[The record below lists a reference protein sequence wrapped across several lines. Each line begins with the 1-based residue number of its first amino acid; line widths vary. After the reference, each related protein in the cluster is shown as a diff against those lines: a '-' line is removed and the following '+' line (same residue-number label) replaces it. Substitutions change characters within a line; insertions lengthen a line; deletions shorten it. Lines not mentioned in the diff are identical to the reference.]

1 MSHRSLEIMYP
12 QTFMFYKVSNLD
24 YVIDVS
30 CVDLVFSSG
39 D

>member
-12 QTFMFYKVSNLD
+12 QTFIFYKVSNLD
-24 YVIDVS
+24 YGIDVS
-30 CVDLVFSSG
+30 GIDLVFSSG